1 MPFFVFFGFLLKSL
15 FNCLVYLFV
24 LCVRNGVLLFVW
36 EWQSKKDGITGL
48 PRLRLAMTG
57 GMKGRELVA
66 WGVGLRDP
74 IPTCVGMTKNTE
86 MEKGL
91 VFITKITPT
100 GCGGIILSFVMIVYG
115 NHNIEIW

>member
-100 GCGGIILSFVMIVYG
+100 GCGGDYFVFC
-115 NHNIEIW
+115 NDCLW